1 MTKRK
6 TLSRLAASALAA
18 TILLAGIA
26 DAKKKDKKDK
36 DADKY
41 IDSKGSQT
49 IIDAS
54 RIDVQDWAQA
64 ADQLVLSLLESEVFE
79 KTPADPDILV
89 IGRFV
94 NDTTQQIDTDNL
106 IKKIRVGL
114 NGSGKAL
121 TTTAMAHG
129 GKVEDETAVEAAEY
143 SAYLQG
149 EEAEIK
155 LPTLSITGKL
165 LEDRVKV
172 KKTYQSTFTFQL
184 TLTQIKTGLALWED
198 EVQIT
203 KQGKKPSVGW

>member
-1 MTKRK
+1 MSKSSNTSRFVL
-6 TLSRLAASALAA
+6 LSLASA
-18 TILLAGIA
+18 ILLAGTVEG
-26 DAKKKDKKDK
+26 KKKDKDK
-36 DADKY
+36 DKY
-41 IDSKGSQT
+41 IDSKGTGT
-49 IIDAS
+49 IIDATE
-54 RIDVQDWAQA
+54 INVQDWAQA
-64 ADQLVLSLLESEVFE
+64 ADQLVSSLLESDVFE
-79 KTPADPDILV
+79 KTVADPDILV

-94 NDTTQQIDTDNL
+94 NDTTTQVDTDNL

-129 GKVEDETAVEAAEY
+129 GKVEDETAAEAAAY

-149 EEAEIK
+149 EEADIK
-155 LPTLSITGKL
+155 LPTLSLTGKL
-165 LEDRVKV
+165 LENRTKAGKV
-172 KKTYQSTFTFQL
+172 YQSTFTFQL

>member
-1 MTKRK
+1 MTHFK
-6 TLSRLAASALAA
+6 TLFRILTYTAVATVLLASAV
-18 TILLAGIA
+18 
-26 DAKKKDKKDK
+26 DAKKKKKDK

-41 IDSKGSQT
+41 IDAKGSQT
-49 IIDAS
+49 IVDAS
-54 RIDVQDWAQA
+54 RINVQDWSQA

-79 KTPADPDILV
+79 KTPSDPDILV
-89 IGRFV
+89 IGRFI
-94 NDTTQQIDTDNL
+94 NDTTQQVDTDNL

-143 SAYLQG
+143 SAYIQG

-165 LEDRVKV
+165 LEDRVRV

>member
-1 MTKRK
+1 MLNLKKLTKF
-6 TLSRLAASALAA
+6 AVFALASSVLFVG
-18 TILLAGIA
+18 TV
-26 DAKKKDKKDK
+26 DAKKKKKSK

-41 IDSKGSQT
+41 IDAKGTGT
-49 IIDAS
+49 IIDATE
-54 RIDVQDWAQA
+54 INVQDWSQA
-64 ADQLVLSLLESEVFE
+64 ADLLTSSLLESDVFE
-79 KTPADPDILV
+79 KTEAAPDILV

-94 NDTTQQIDTDNL
+94 NDTTTQVDTDNL

-129 GKVEDETAVEAAEY
+129 GKVEDETAAEAAAY
-143 SAYLQG
+143 AAYLEG
-149 EEAEIK
+149 EEAEIA
-155 LPTLSITGKL
+155 LPTMSLTGKL
-165 LEDRVKV
+165 LENRTKAGKV
-172 KKTYQSTFTFQL
+172 YQSTFTFQL

>member
-1 MTKRK
+1 MLNLKNVT
-6 TLSRLAASALAA
+6 RLALWAVASS
-18 TILLAGIA
+18 LLLVGTV
-26 DAKKKDKKDK
+26 DAKKKPKD
-36 DADKY
+36 DDKY
-41 IDSKGSQT
+41 IDSKGTDT

-64 ADQLVLSLLESEVFE
+64 ADLLTSSLLASDVFE
-79 KTPADPDILV
+79 KTEADPDILV

-94 NDTTQQIDTDNL
+94 NDTTTQVDTDNL

-129 GKVEDETAVEAAEY
+129 GKVEDETAAEAAAY
-143 SAYLQG
+143 AAYLEG
-149 EEAEIK
+149 EEADIK
-155 LPTLSITGKL
+155 LPTLSLTGKL
-165 LEDRVKV
+165 LEDRVRV

-184 TLTQIKTGLALWED
+184 TLTQIKTGLAIWED